1 MHESRLMSSR
11 RALLGGGAATLAA
24 LAAARLPLASRE
36 AAGQEAL
43 APTLTIDLTAEPA
56 TLDPAL
62 TYDIDGWSV
71 VHSIYDAP
79 VQLGPGGALQMVA
92 AESLEQVDPLSWD
105 LKLKSG
111 IAFHNGE
118 PLDSSSVAFSVAHI
132 QNPDTAAQIAGNFAV
147 IESVEEVDELT
158 ARLHLSAPAPWLPSQ
173 LAPWLALLPPRYA
186 GDPANDFALNPVGT
200 GPYVF
205 KGWERGSSVALER
218 NADYFG
224 GDAKG
229 TPIADAVTFRF
240 VQDGTTRV
248 ADLISGTSQIIAL
261 VPFDQVPEVESSA
274 TMQAVPIAGCAFVRV
289 PNDVEPFTDPRVR
302 KALNHA
308 VDVEGI
314 VASLLGG
321 YGQRL
326 ANFYVP
332 DGMGFNADL
341 APHAYDPDLAK
352 SLLAEAGFPDGFQTS
367 MAIST
372 LDRIDLGQAIAGQL
386 AQVGVQTEL
395 QTVEIATFNGQW
407 KDPEAAPLRL
417 VSWRPMIDPYTLLS
431 LLVSSSGYLSRYN
444 DPDAQKLIDAA
455 AVETDVAKREDLYEQ
470 LGDVLF
476 ESPAGIYLWNRTAF
490 YGSAANAP
498 AWTPRPDEW
507 LLPLIADAD
516 ES

>member
-1 MHESRLMSSR
+1 MSSR
-11 RALLGGGAATLAA
+11 RALLGGSAATLAA
-24 LAAARLPLASRE
+24 LAALRLPLAGRE
-36 AAGQEAL
+36 ATAQETL
-43 APTLTIDLTAEPA
+43 APTLAIDLTSEPA

-62 TYDIDGWSV
+62 TYDIDGWSI

-92 AESLEQVDPLSWD
+92 AESLEQIDPVTWE
-105 LKLKSG
+105 LKLKSE
-111 IAFHNGE
+111 ITFHNGE
-118 PLDSSSVAFSVAHI
+118 PLDSSSVTFSIEHI
-132 QNPDTAAQIAGNFAV
+132 KNPETASQIAGNFAV

-173 LAPWLALLPPRYA
+173 LAPWLALLPPKYA
-186 GDPANDFALNPVGT
+186 ADPANDFALNPVGT

-205 KGWERGSSVALER
+205 RGWERGSSVAVER

-229 TPIADAVTFRF
+229 TPIAEAVTFRF

-261 VPFDQVPEVESSA
+261 VPFDQVPEVEASA
-274 TMQAVPIAGCAFVRV
+274 VMQAVPIAGCAFVRV

-332 DGMGFNADL
+332 DGMGFNIDL
-341 APHAYDPDLAK
+341 APHAFDPELAK
-352 SLLAEAGFPDGFQTS
+352 SLLTEAGYPDGFQTS

-372 LDRIDLGQAIAGQL
+372 TDRIDLGQAIAGQL
-386 AQVGVQTEL
+386 AAVGIQTEL

-417 VSWRPMIDPYTLLS
+417 VSWRPVIDPYTLLS
-431 LLVSSSGYLSRYN
+431 LIVSSSGYLSRYN

-455 AVETDVAKREDLYEQ
+455 AIEPDTAKREDLYEQ

-476 ESPAGIYLWNRTAF
+476 ESPAGIYLWSRTAF
-490 YGSAANAP
+490 YGSATDAP

-507 LLPLIADAD
+507 LLPLIADTI

>member
-1 MHESRLMSSR
+1 MHEVQFKGSR
-11 RALLGGGAATLAA
+11 RTVLGAGAAALAM
-24 LAAARLPLASRE
+24 LAAARLPLGVRE
-36 AAGQEAL
+36 AAAQESL
-43 APTLTIDLTAEPA
+43 APSLAIDLTSEPA

-79 VQLGPGGALQMVA
+79 VQLGPAGVLQMVA
-92 AESLEQVDPLSWD
+92 AESVEQVDPLTWD
-105 LKLKSG
+105 LKLKPG
-111 IAFHNGE
+111 VTFHNGE
-118 PLDSSSVAFSVAHI
+118 PLDASSVTFSVEHI
-132 QNPDTAAQIAGNFAV
+132 KNPDTASQIAGNFAV

-158 ARLHLSAPAPWLPSQ
+158 ARFHLSAPAPWLPSQ
-173 LAPWLALLPPRYA
+173 LAPWLALLPPKYA

-205 KGWERGSSVALER
+205 KGWERGSRVALER
-218 NADYFG
+218 NAEYFG

-229 TPIADAVTFRF
+229 KPIADAVTFRF
-240 VQDGTTRV
+240 VLDGTTRV
-248 ADLISGTSQIIAL
+248 ADLISGTSQVVSG

-314 VASLLGG
+314 IASLLGG
-321 YGQRL
+321 HGQHL
-326 ANFYVP
+326 ANFFVP
-332 DGMGFNADL
+332 DGMGFNPEL
-341 APHAYDPDLAK
+341 APHSYDPDLAK

-367 MAIST
+367 LAISI
-372 LDRIDLGQAIAGQL
+372 LDRMDIGQAIAGQL
-386 AQVGVQTEL
+386 AAVGIQTEL

-417 VSWRPMIDPYTLLS
+417 VSWRPVIDPYTLLA
-431 LLVSSSGYLSRYN
+431 LLVSNSGFLSRYN
-444 DPDAQKLIDAA
+444 DPEAQKLIDAA
-455 AVETDVAKREDLYEQ
+455 AIEPDTAQREDLYEQ

-490 YGSAANAP
+490 YGSATDAP

-507 LLPLIADAD
+507 LLPLHADAV

>member
-1 MHESRLMSSR
+1 MAKISHMSSR
-11 RALLGGGAATLAA
+11 RTVLGASAATLAA
-24 LAAARLPLASRE
+24 LALARLPLSGRE
-36 AAGQEAL
+36 AAAQDAL
-43 APTLTIDLTAEPA
+43 ASSLAVDLTSEPA

-71 VHSIYDAP
+71 VHSVYDAP
-79 VQLGPGGALQMVA
+79 VQLGPGGVLQMVA
-92 AESLEQVDPLSWD
+92 AESLEQIDPLTWE
-105 LKLKSG
+105 LKLKDG

-118 PLDSSSVAFSVAHI
+118 ALTSSSVAFSIAHI
-132 QNPDTAAQIAGNFAV
+132 QNPDTASQIAGNFAV
-147 IESVEEVDELT
+147 IESVEEVDDLT

-173 LAPWLALLPPRYA
+173 LAPWLALLPPAYA
-186 GDPANDFALNPVGT
+186 ADPANDFALNPVGT

-205 KGWERGSSVALER
+205 RGWERGSSVALER
-218 NADYFG
+218 YPEYFG

-229 TPIADAVTFRF
+229 APIAEAVTFRF
-240 VQDGTTRV
+240 VPDGTTRV
-248 ADLISGTSQIIAL
+248 ADLLSGTSQIIGG

-302 KALNHA
+302 QALNHA

-314 VASLLGG
+314 IASLLGG
-321 YGQRL
+321 HGQRL

-341 APHAYDPDLAK
+341 APFAYDPDLAK
-352 SLLAEAGFPDGFQTS
+352 SLLAEAGYPEGFQTS

-372 LDRIDLGQAIAGQL
+372 LDRVDLGQAIAGQL
-386 AQVGVQTEL
+386 AAVGIQTEL

-417 VSWRPMIDPYTLLS
+417 VSWRPVIDPYTLLS

-444 DPDAQKLIDAA
+444 DADAQELIDAA
-455 AVETDVAKREDLYEQ
+455 AIEPDSAKREALYEE
-470 LGDVLF
+470 LGDVLV

-490 YGSAANAP
+490 YGSAADAP
-498 AWTPRPDEW
+498 TWTPRPDEW
-507 LLPLIADAD
+507 LLPLNADSA
-516 ES
+516 EG

>member
-1 MHESRLMSSR
+1 MHNVRRLSSR
-11 RALLGGGAATLAA
+11 RAVLGGSAATLAA
-24 LAAARLPLASRE
+24 LAVARLPLASRQ
-36 AAGQEAL
+36 AAAQATL
-43 APTLTIDLTAEPA
+43 ASSLAVDLTSEPA

-92 AESLEQVDPLSWD
+92 AESLEQVDPLTWE

-118 PLDSSSVAFSVAHI
+118 PLTAASVTVSVAHI
-132 QNPDTAAQIAGNFAV
+132 QDPDTGSQIAGNFAV
-147 IESVEEVDELT
+147 VESVEEVDDLT

-173 LAPWLALLPPRYA
+173 LAPWLALLPPTYTA
-186 GDPANDFALNPVGT
+186 DQANDFALNPVGT

-205 KGWERGSSVALER
+205 KGWERGSSIALER
-218 NADYFG
+218 NTAYFG

-229 TPIADAVTFRF
+229 APIADAVTFRF

-248 ADLISGTSQIIAL
+248 ADLISGTSQIIGG
-261 VPFDQVPEVESSA
+261 VPFDQVPEVEASA

-314 VASLLGG
+314 IASLLGG
-321 YGQRL
+321 HGQRL

-341 APHAYDPDLAK
+341 APHAYDPELAK
-352 SLLAEAGFPDGFQTS
+352 SLLAEAGYPDGFQTA

-386 AQVGVQTEL
+386 AAVGIQTDL

-417 VSWRPMIDPYTLLS
+417 VSWRPVIDPYTLLS
-431 LLVSSSGYLSRYN
+431 LIVSGSGYLSRYN

-455 AVETDVAKREDLYEQ
+455 AIEPDATRRGKLYQQ

-476 ESPAGIYLWNRTAF
+476 ASPAGIYLWNRTAF
-490 YGSAANAP
+490 YGSAADAP

-507 LLPLIADAD
+507 LLPLHAGTA

>member
-1 MHESRLMSSR
+1 MGKVQHMSSR
-11 RALLGGGAATLAA
+11 RELLRGGGATLATLAV
-24 LAAARLPLASRE
+24 ARLPLTPRV
-36 AAGQEAL
+36 AAAQDAL
-43 APTLTIDLTAEPA
+43 TPSLAIDLTSEPA

-62 TYDIDGWSV
+62 TYEIDGWSI

-92 AESLEQVDPLSWD
+92 AESLEQVDPLTWE

-111 IAFHNGE
+111 ITFHNGE
-118 PLDSSSVAFSVAHI
+118 PLDSSSVTFSIAHI
-132 QNPDTAAQIAGNFAV
+132 QNPETASQVAGNFAV
-147 IESVEEVDELT
+147 IESVEEVDALT
-158 ARLHLSAPAPWLPSQ
+158 ARFHLSAPAPWLPSQ
-173 LAPWLALLPPRYA
+173 LAPWLALLPPQYA
-186 GDPANDFALNPVGT
+186 ADAANDFAVNPVGT

-205 KGWERGSSVALER
+205 KGWQRGSTIAMER

-229 TPIADAVTFRF
+229 AAIAEAVTFRF

-248 ADLISGTSQIIAL
+248 ADLISGTSQIISG
-261 VPFDQVPEVESSA
+261 VPFDQVEEVQSSA

-302 KALNHA
+302 KVLNHA

-314 VASLLGG
+314 LASLLGG
-321 YGQRL
+321 NGQRL

-332 DGMGFNADL
+332 DGMGFNSDL
-341 APHAYDPDLAK
+341 APHAYDPDLAR
-352 SLLAEAGFPDGFQTS
+352 SLLAEAGYPDGFQTS

-372 LDRIDLGQAIAGQL
+372 LDRVDLGQAIAGQL
-386 AQVGVQTEL
+386 AAVGVQTEL

-417 VSWRPMIDPYTLLS
+417 VSWRPVIDPYTLLA
-431 LLVSSSGYLSRYN
+431 LLVSNKGFLSRFN
-444 DPDAQKLIDAA
+444 DPDAQQLIDAA
-455 AVETDVAKREDLYEQ
+455 AIEPDSAKREDLYRQ

-476 ESPAGIYLWNRTAF
+476 DSPAGIYLWNRTAF
-490 YGSAANAP
+490 YGSAADAP

-507 LLPLIADAD
+507 LLPLHVD

>member
-1 MHESRLMSSR
+1 MSSR
-11 RALLGGGAATLAA
+11 RALLGGSAATLAA
-24 LAAARLPLASRE
+24 LAAFRLPLAGRD
-36 AAGQEAL
+36 AAAQETL
-43 APTLTIDLTAEPA
+43 APTLAIDLTSEPA

-62 TYDIDGWSV
+62 TYDIDGWSI

-92 AESLEQVDPLSWD
+92 AESLEQIDPVTWE
-105 LKLKSG
+105 LKLKSE
-111 IAFHNGE
+111 ITFHNGE
-118 PLDSSSVAFSVAHI
+118 PLDSSSVTFSIEHI
-132 QNPDTAAQIAGNFAV
+132 KNPETASQIAGNFAV

-173 LAPWLALLPPRYA
+173 LAPWLALLPPKYA
-186 GDPANDFALNPVGT
+186 ADPANDFALNPVGT

-205 KGWERGSSVALER
+205 RGWERGSSLAVER

-229 TPIADAVTFRF
+229 TPIAEAVTFRF

-308 VDVEGI
+308 VDVDGI
-314 VASLLGG
+314 IASLLGG

-332 DGMGFNADL
+332 DGMGFNIDL
-341 APHAYDPDLAK
+341 APHAYDPELAK
-352 SLLAEAGFPDGFQTS
+352 SLLAEAGYPDGLQTS

-372 LDRIDLGQAIAGQL
+372 TDRIDLGQAIAGQL
-386 AQVGVQTEL
+386 AAVGIQTEL

-417 VSWRPMIDPYTLLS
+417 VSWRPVIDPYTLLS
-431 LLVSSSGYLSRYN
+431 LIVSSSGYLSRYN

-455 AVETDVAKREDLYEQ
+455 AIEPDTAKREDLYEQ

-476 ESPAGIYLWNRTAF
+476 ESPAGIYLWSRTAF
-490 YGSAANAP
+490 YGSATDAP

-507 LLPLIADAD
+507 LLPLIADTV

>member
-1 MHESRLMSSR
+1 VSTR
-11 RALLGGGAATLAA
+11 RALLGRAAALAA
-24 LAAARLPLASRE
+24 LAAARTPLTDR
-36 AAGQEAL
+36 AAAANEVL
-43 APTLTIDLTAEPA
+43 APDLVVDLTSEPA

-62 TYDIDGWSV
+62 TYEIDGWSV
-71 VHSIYDAP
+71 VHSVYDAP
-79 VQLGPGGALQMVA
+79 VQLGPGGTLQMVA
-92 AESLEQVDPLSWD
+92 AESLDQTDPLTWE
-105 LKLKSG
+105 LKLKPG
-111 IAFHNGE
+111 ITFHNGE
-118 PLDSSSVAFSVAHI
+118 PLDAAAVTFSIEHI
-132 QNPDTAAQIAGNFAV
+132 KNPDTGSQIAGNFAV

-173 LAPWLALLPPRYA
+173 LAPWLALLPPKYA
-186 GDPANDFALNPVGT
+186 ADPANDFALNPVGT

-205 KGWERGSSVALER
+205 KGWQRGSSITLER
-218 NADYFG
+218 NAEYFG

-229 TPIADAVTFRF
+229 APVADAVTFRF

-248 ADLISGTSQIIAL
+248 ADLISGTSQIIAG

-274 TMQAVPIAGCAFVRV
+274 TMQAVAIAGCAFVRV
-289 PNDVEPFTDPRVR
+289 PNDVEPFTDARVR

-314 VASLLGG
+314 IASLLGDN
-321 YGQRL
+321 GQRL

-341 APHAYDPDLAK
+341 APHAYDPELAK
-352 SLLAEAGFPDGFQTS
+352 SLLAEAGYPDGFQTS

-372 LDRIDLGQAIAGQL
+372 LDRVDLGQAIAGQL
-386 AQVGVQTEL
+386 AAVGIQTEL

-417 VSWRPMIDPYTLLS
+417 VSWRPVIDPYTLLS
-431 LLVSSSGYLSRYN
+431 LIVSSKGFLSRYN

-455 AVETDVAKREDLYEQ
+455 AIESDVAKREELYEE
-470 LGDVLF
+470 LGGVLF
-476 ESPAGIYLWNRTAF
+476 ESPAAIYLWNRTAF
-490 YGSAANAP
+490 YGSAKDAP

-507 LLPLIADAD
+507 LLPLHAAVA

>member
-1 MHESRLMSSR
+1 MHEVQFKGSR
-11 RALLGGGAATLAA
+11 RTVLGSGAAALAM
-24 LAAARLPLASRE
+24 LAAARLPLGVRE
-36 AAGQEAL
+36 AAAQEGL
-43 APTLTIDLTAEPA
+43 APSLAIDLTSEPA

-62 TYDIDGWSV
+62 TYEIDGWSV

-79 VQLGPGGALQMVA
+79 VQLGPAGVLQMVA
-92 AESLEQVDPLSWD
+92 AESLEQADPLTWD
-105 LKLKSG
+105 LKLKPG
-111 IAFHNGE
+111 ITFHNGE
-118 PLDSSSVAFSVAHI
+118 PLDSSSVTFSVEHI
-132 QNPDTAAQIAGNFAV
+132 KNPDTASQIAGNFAV

-158 ARLHLSAPAPWLPSQ
+158 ARFHLSAPAPWLPSQ
-173 LAPWLALLPPRYA
+173 LAPWLALLPPKYA
-186 GDPANDFALNPVGT
+186 ADPANDFALNPVGT

-205 KGWERGSSVALER
+205 KGWERGSSVSLER
-218 NADYFG
+218 NPEYFG
-224 GDAKG
+224 GGAKG

-240 VQDGTTRV
+240 VMDGTTRV
-248 ADLISGTSQIIAL
+248 ADLISGTSQIVSG

-308 VDVEGI
+308 VDVDGI
-314 VASLLGG
+314 IASLLGG
-321 YGQRL
+321 NGQHL
-326 ANFYVP
+326 ANFFVP
-332 DGMGFNADL
+332 DGMGFNPEL

-352 SLLAEAGFPDGFQTS
+352 SLLSEAGFPDGFQTS
-367 MAIST
+367 LAIST
-372 LDRIDLGQAIAGQL
+372 LDRMDIGQAIAGQL
-386 AQVGVQTEL
+386 AAVGIQTEL

-417 VSWRPMIDPYTLLS
+417 VSWRPVIDPYTLLA
-431 LLVSSSGYLSRYN
+431 LLVSNSGFLSRYN

-455 AVETDVAKREDLYEQ
+455 AIEPDTAQREELYEQ
-470 LGDVLF
+470 LGEVLF

-490 YGSAANAP
+490 YGSATDAP

-507 LLPLIADAD
+507 LLPLQADAV

>member
-1 MHESRLMSSR
+1 MQNVPHLVSR
-11 RALLGGGAATLAA
+11 RTLLGGSAATLAA
-24 LAAARLPLASRE
+24 LAITRLPLAGRD
-36 AAGQEAL
+36 AAAQEAL
-43 APTLTIDLTAEPA
+43 PSSLAVDLTAEPA
-56 TLDPAL
+56 TLDPAR

-79 VQLGPGGALQMVA
+79 VQLGPGGVLQMVA
-92 AESLEQVDPLSWD
+92 AESLEQVDPLTWEM
-105 LKLKSG
+105 KLKSG

-118 PLDSSSVAFSVAHI
+118 PLTSASVTFSIAHI
-132 QNPDTAAQIAGNFAV
+132 QNPDTASQIAGNFAV

-158 ARLHLSAPAPWLPSQ
+158 TRLHLSAPAPWLPSQ
-173 LAPWLALLPPRYA
+173 LAPWLALLPPAYA
-186 GDPANDFALNPVGT
+186 ADPANDLARNPVGT

-205 KGWERGSSVALER
+205 KGWERGASIGLER
-218 NADYFG
+218 NPAYVG

-229 TPIADAVTFRF
+229 APIAETVTFRF

-261 VPFDQVPEVESSA
+261 VPFDQVPQVESSA

-332 DGMGFNADL
+332 DGMGFNPDL

-352 SLLAEAGFPDGFQTS
+352 SLLAEAGYPDGFQTS

-372 LDRIDLGQAIAGQL
+372 LDRMDLGQAIAGQL
-386 AQVGVQTEL
+386 AAVGIQTDL

-417 VSWRPMIDPYTLLS
+417 VSWRPVIDPYTLLS
-431 LLVSSSGYLSRYN
+431 LLVSSSGYLSRFN

-455 AVETDVAKREDLYEQ
+455 AIEPDTAKREALYRQ

-476 ESPAGIYLWNRTAF
+476 ESPAGIYLWSRTAF
-490 YGSAANAP
+490 YGSAADAP

-507 LLPLIADAD
+507 LLPLHAEVA

>member
-1 MHESRLMSSR
+1 MHNTRHTSSR
-11 RALLGGGAATLAA
+11 RALLGGSALTLAA
-24 LAAARLPLASRE
+24 LAAARLPLAVRN
-36 AAGQEAL
+36 AAAQDAL
-43 APTLTIDLTAEPA
+43 APTLVIDLTAEPA
-56 TLDPAL
+56 TLDPML

-92 AESLEQVDPLSWD
+92 AESLEQVDPLTWD
-105 LKLKSG
+105 LKLKPG
-111 IAFHNGE
+111 IMFHNGE
-118 PLDSSSVAFSVAHI
+118 PLDSTSVTFSVAYI
-132 QNPDTAAQIAGNFAV
+132 QNPDTASQVAGNFAV

-158 ARLHLSAPAPWLPSQ
+158 ARFHLSAPAPWLPSQ
-173 LAPWLALLPPRYA
+173 LAPWLALLPPHYA
-186 GDPANDFALNPVGT
+186 ADAANDFALKPVGT

-205 KGWERGSSVALER
+205 KGWERGSSIALER
-218 NADYFG
+218 NAEYFG

-229 TPIADAVTFRF
+229 KPIAEAVTYRF

-314 VASLLGG
+314 IASLLGDH
-321 YGQRL
+321 GQRL
-326 ANFYVP
+326 ANFFVP

-341 APHAYDPDLAK
+341 TPHAYDPDLAK
-352 SLLAEAGFPDGFQTS
+352 SLLADAGYPDGFQTS

-372 LDRIDLGQAIAGQL
+372 LDRVDIGQAIAGQL
-386 AQVGVQTEL
+386 AAVGIQTEL
-395 QTVEIATFNGQW
+395 QSVEIATFNGQW

-417 VSWRPMIDPYTLLS
+417 VSWRPVIDPYTLLS
-431 LLVSSSGYLSRYN
+431 LIVSGSGFLSRYN

-455 AVETDVAKREDLYEQ
+455 AVEPDAAKRVDLYKQ

-490 YGSAANAP
+490 YGSAADAP

-507 LLPLIADAD
+507 LLPLHADVA

>member
-1 MHESRLMSSR
+1 MHEISHTSSR
-11 RALLGGGAATLAA
+11 RALLGGGAAALAG
-24 LAAARLPLASRE
+24 LAAARLPLAGKG
-36 AAGQEAL
+36 AAAQGPL
-43 APTLTIDLTAEPA
+43 APSLVVDLTAEPA
-56 TLDPAL
+56 TLDPAV

-71 VHSIYDAP
+71 VHSVYDAP

-92 AESLEQVDPLSWD
+92 ADSLEQVDPLTWE
-105 LKLKSG
+105 LKLKPG
-111 IAFHNGE
+111 ITFHNGE
-118 PLDSSSVAFSVAHI
+118 PLDSSSVTFSVAHI
-132 QNPDTAAQIAGNFAV
+132 QNPDTASQIAGNFAV
-147 IESVEEVDELT
+147 IASVEEVDELT

-173 LAPWLALLPPRYA
+173 LAPWLALLPPQYA

-205 KGWERGSSVALER
+205 KGWERGSSIALER
-218 NADYFG
+218 NGEYFG

-229 TPIADAVTFRF
+229 MPIADTVTFRF

-261 VPFDQVPEVESSA
+261 VPFDQVPEVQSSA

-302 KALNHA
+302 QALNHA

-321 YGQRL
+321 FGQRL

-341 APHAYDPDLAK
+341 APFAYDPDLAR
-352 SLLAEAGFPDGFQTS
+352 SLLAEAGYPDGFQTA

-386 AQVGVQTEL
+386 AAVGIETEL
-395 QTVEIATFNGQW
+395 QTVEIATFNSQW

-444 DPDAQKLIDAA
+444 DPAAQKLIDAA
-455 AVETDVAKREDLYEQ
+455 AIEPEAARREQLYEQ
-470 LGDVLF
+470 LGDVLV

-490 YGSAANAP
+490 YGSAADAP
-498 AWTPRPDEW
+498 AWTPRSDEW
-507 LLPLIADAD
+507 LLPLIAEAL